1 MVLELVLVTAW
12 AKELRMMNTKDT
24 QMWEKCSRK
33 FHICLRKYIAD
44 ITKKFIV
51 FVLANVLVH

>member
-1 MVLELVLVTAW
+1 
-12 AKELRMMNTKDT
+12 MMNTKDT
-24 QMWEKCSRK
+24 QMLGKCSRK
-33 FHICLRKYIAD
+33 FLICLRKYIAD

>member
-1 MVLELVLVTAW
+1 LVLVTAW